1 MVFWLGPAFLFF
13 RFGFEFLFSGPKVP
27 VTFRA
32 RKAVMCCSVFIQ
44 DQSFNNFENNTMK
57 LLVNDAKLTG
67 LWARNRAILRPRKV
81 SGRFEK
87 QAPGYRKQ
95 S

>member
-1 MVFWLGPAFLFF
+1 
-13 RFGFEFLFSGPKVP
+13 
-27 VTFRA
+27 
-32 RKAVMCCSVFIQ
+32 
-44 DQSFNNFENNTMK
+44 MK

-87 QAPGYRKQ
+87 QAPGYRKL